1 MQPLNVV
8 EMLGNPKYTH
18 PLPEITVGTAL
29 RAAKRAAGL
38 IVYSIWAASSGS
50 YRDDGVCP
58 RCWGIKSFRQE
69 AEPGASPAGFTQATA
84 RVMRGSGENARGSH
98 EVLSFVHA
106 FSPDHRLGEPR
117 NIKTGNK
124 NQTKTHRGA
133 PAALPPAPQTRSRGS
148 RCAEPGGRE
157 ALRGRGPLGRWSPR
171 ALRGAA
177 GEAEADDSG
186 LSSLRAKGRPP
197 ARLQPPFAGA
207 ERGARPFGWLEAPD
221 PAGHSV
227 IVQPAPH
234 RVNNF
239 PGRKAYI

>member
-1 MQPLNVV
+1 
-8 EMLGNPKYTH
+8 
-18 PLPEITVGTAL
+18 
-29 RAAKRAAGL
+29 
-38 IVYSIWAASSGS
+38 
-50 YRDDGVCP
+50 
-58 RCWGIKSFRQE
+58 
-69 AEPGASPAGFTQATA
+69 
-84 RVMRGSGENARGSH
+84 MRGSGENARGSH

-186 LSSLRAKGRPP
+186 LSGLSLCGPRGGRPP
-197 ARLQPPFAGA
+197 ASSLLLPVL
-207 ERGARPFGWLEAPD
+207 RGALARSGGSKRPTL
-221 PAGHSV
+221 
-227 IVQPAPH
+227 
-234 RVNNF
+234 
-239 PGRKAYI
+239 PGTR